1 MYSINFTWKNT
12 KFYLRLHYNEANNY
26 LFVNGTKI
34 VKFKAKDSEIVPT
47 PLCIG
52 NITKNFL
59 IKARNKN
66 RIEWICLW
74 FEYWLWS
81 YCSWLYIRH
90 WQVFDEKRMNCMKMF
105 RFVKQIFVSAMMVFG
120 CNLSSMNLLECVSKN
135 HQECKVWPKIVN
147 VNSDEPVFFPVSI
160 KTFKCSGSCN
170 NTNNSYEKL
179 CVLDVV
185 KNLNAKD
192 FNLISK
198 ANETRHIECNETCK
212 CKCRI
217 DGSICNNTQRW
228 NEDKD
233 RCECK

>member
-1 MYSINFTWKNT
+1 
-12 KFYLRLHYNEANNY
+12 
-26 LFVNGTKI
+26 
-34 VKFKAKDSEIVPT
+34 
-47 PLCIG
+47 
-52 NITKNFL
+52 
-59 IKARNKN
+59 
-66 RIEWICLW
+66 
-74 FEYWLWS
+74 
-81 YCSWLYIRH
+81 
-90 WQVFDEKRMNCMKMF
+90 
-105 RFVKQIFVSAMMVFG
+105 
-120 CNLSSMNLLECVSKN
+120 MNLLECASKN

-160 KTFKCSGSCN
+160 KTFKCNGSCN

-192 FNLISK
+192 FNLMSK

-233 RCECK
+233 RCEYK